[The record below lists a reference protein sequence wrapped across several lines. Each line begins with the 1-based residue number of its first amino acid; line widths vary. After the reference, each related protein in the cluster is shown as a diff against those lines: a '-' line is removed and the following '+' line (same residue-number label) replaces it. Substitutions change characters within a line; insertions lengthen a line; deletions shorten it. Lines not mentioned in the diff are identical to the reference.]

1 MTTSHDNSQPLA
13 PNYTRAGVDIA
24 AGEDLVEKIRKS
36 NPAIGGFAGLYP
48 LDDERFLV
56 GCTDGVGTKIELNLQ
71 MNRLED
77 LGQDLVAMSVN
88 DLVVCGARPLF
99 FLDYFACGKLDVEQA
114 HRVISGIQKACAAS
128 GCVLLGGETAEM
140 PGFYQPPKFDI
151 AGFAVGEVHRTA
163 LVDGRTTEPGD
174 VLIGLPSTGFH
185 ANGFSLVRKIIQDK
199 ALNLGTTYD
208 ILGGQTLGEALTH
221 PTALYP
227 ALVQKIMRLVP
238 VKAMAHI
245 TGGGLRNI
253 QRVLPEGLSYAINRK
268 AIACPPVMRLIA
280 EAGGISEDEAFTVWN
295 MGLGYVFVVSP
306 HAADTVLKAL
316 PNGFVCGEIIRSTGL

>member
-1 MTTSHDNSQPLA
+1 MSEIKISQPLA
-13 PNYTRAGVDIA
+13 PAYTRAGVDIA
-24 AGEDLVEKIRKS
+24 AGEELVERIRAS
-36 NPAIGGFAGLYP
+36 NPTIGGFAGLFP

-56 GCTDGVGTKIELNLQ
+56 GCTDGVGTKIELSLE

-114 HRVISGIQKACAAS
+114 HRVIRGIQAACQAS

-151 AGFAVGEVHRTA
+151 AGFAVGEVHRA
-163 LVDGRTTEPGD
+163 SLVDGRQVQRGD
-174 VLIGLPSTGFH
+174 VIVGLPSTGFH
-185 ANGFSLVRKIIQDK
+185 ANGYSLVRKIIADK
-199 ALNLGTTYD
+199 KLSLASRPDLLQ
-208 ILGGQTLGEALTH
+208 GQTLGEALTH

-227 ALVQKIMRLVP
+227 RDVQKALSHTAVN
-238 VKAMAHI
+238 AMAHI

-253 QRVLPEGLSYAINRK
+253 QRVLPAGLTHHIDKRSIP
-268 AIACPPVMRLIA
+268 CPPVIRWIA
-280 EAGGISEDEAFTVWN
+280 QEGGVSEDEAFTVWN
-295 MGLGYVFVVSP
+295 MGLGFVFVVDKNVV
-306 HAADTVLKAL
+306 AALQKAL
-316 PNGFVCGEIIRSTGL
+316 PHSFVCGEIVQEK

>member
-1 MTTSHDNSQPLA
+1 MTQQQKTSQPLA
-13 PNYTRAGVDIA
+13 PAYTRSGVDIA
-24 AGEDLVEKIRKS
+24 AGEDLVEKIRAS

-48 LDDERFLV
+48 LDNERYLV
-56 GCTDGVGTKIELNLQ
+56 GCTDGVGTKIELSLQ

-140 PGFYQPPKFDI
+140 PGFYQPPKFDV
-151 AGFAVGEVHRTA
+151 AGFAVGEVHRSA
-163 LVDGRTTEPGD
+163 LVDGSTTAVGD
-174 VLIGLPSTGFH
+174 VLVGLPSTGFH
-185 ANGFSLVRKIIQDK
+185 ANGFSLVRHIIREQ
-199 ALNLGTTYD
+199 NLKLEEKYGL
-208 ILGGQTLGEALTH
+208 LGGQTLGEALTH

-227 ALVQKIMRLVP
+227 RTVQQVLTEVP

-253 QRVLPEGLSYAINRK
+253 QRVLPSGLTYKVDRSAIP
-268 AIACPPVMRLIA
+268 CPPVIRFIA
-280 EAGGISEDEAFTVWN
+280 QAGDVSEDEAFTVWN

-306 HAADTVLKAL
+306 HTAQTLLKTVK
-316 PNGFVCGEIIRSTGL
+316 GSFICGEIIRSA

>member
-1 MTTSHDNSQPLA
+1 MTTKQDTTQPLA
-13 PNYTRAGVDIA
+13 PAYTRAGVDIA
-24 AGEDLVEKIRKS
+24 AGEDLVEKIRAS

-56 GCTDGVGTKIELNLQ
+56 GCTDGVGTKIELSLQ

-114 HRVISGIQKACAAS
+114 HRVISGIQKACGES
-128 GCVLLGGETAEM
+128 GWVLLGGETAEM
-140 PGFYQPPKFDI
+140 PGFYQPPKFDV
-151 AGFAVGEVHRTA
+151 AGFAVGEVHRSA
-163 LVDGRTTEPGD
+163 LVDGSTVSVGD
-174 VLIGLPSTGFH
+174 VLVGLPSTGFH
-185 ANGFSLVRKIIQDK
+185 ANGFSLVRKIISDK
-199 ALNLGTTYD
+199 KLDLNSKPDL
-208 ILGGQTLGEALTH
+208 LAGQSLGEALTH

-227 ALVQKIMRLVP
+227 RAVKKVLGSVP

-253 QRVLPEGLSYAINRK
+253 QRVLPEGLTHQVDRK
-268 AIACPPVMRLIA
+268 AIPCPPVIRLIA
-280 EAGGISEDEAFTVWN
+280 EAGDVSEDEAFTVWN

-306 HAADTVLKAL
+306 HAAQGVLNAL
-316 PNGFVCGEIIRSTGL
+316 PEAFVCGEIVPTSKS